1 MTMIDKIT
9 REQLEDL
16 SDAFDFGTPSEFH
29 EILVEYTGIVAKPY
43 TAYQYFNEFGDYIG
57 DSNDFELLD
66 LLQNARIEVVR

>member
-29 EILVEYTGIVAKPY
+29 EILEEYTSIVAKPY
-43 TAYQYFNEFGDYIG
+43 TAYQYFDEFGDYIG

-66 LLQNARIEVVR
+66 LLQNARIEVVE

>member
-9 REQLEDL
+9 REQLEEL

-29 EILVEYTGIVAKPY
+29 EILEEYTSIVAKPY
-43 TAYQYFNEFGDYIG
+43 TAYQYFNEFGDYVG

-66 LLQNARIEVVR
+66 LLQNARIEVVG